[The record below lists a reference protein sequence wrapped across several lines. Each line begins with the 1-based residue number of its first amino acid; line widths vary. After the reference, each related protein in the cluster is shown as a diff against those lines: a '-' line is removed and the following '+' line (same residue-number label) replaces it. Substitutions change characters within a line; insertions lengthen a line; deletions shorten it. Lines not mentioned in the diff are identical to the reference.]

1 MVLPADKNLGPVI
14 LDKEWVINETLGMLM
29 TDSYVMVD
37 ESEWL
42 LKRDYIIKQRDEVCD
57 IYKHLL

>member
-29 TDSYVMVD
+29 TDSYAMVD
-37 ESEWL
+37 ESEWF
-42 LKRDYIIKQRDEVCD
+42 LKRDYIIKQRDKVCD
-57 IYKHLL
+57 IF